1 MTNSMLTIG
10 IPFYNSEKFLSKAIQ
25 SVLKQTYT
33 NWTLILLDDGS
44 TDNSLNIAKEFAE
57 KDSRIKVLSDGQNK
71 HLAYR
76 LNEIAKLC
84 QTKYL
89 ARMDA
94 DDIMH
99 PERLEKQL
107 KILEQNPEIDVLGS
121 NAYSIDDNDNIQ
133 GIRMKIDNDEFK
145 LLDCKSFIHPSI
157 IAKTTWFRANPY
169 DEKMVKAQ
177 DYELWQRTLSKS
189 VFKVYTEPLLFY
201 REFGGNYYKKYF
213 SGVSSMF
220 YVAKKNDK
228 LYNYFIAF
236 RYLMKGL
243 VYKGYSL
250 LGKEQV
256 LVNKRFLE
264 ISKYENDK
272 AEIILNTIKGI

>member
-25 SVLKQTYT
+25 SVLKQSYT

-201 REFGGNYYKKYF
+201 REFGSNYYKKYF
-213 SGVSSMF
+213 SGFSSKK
-220 YVAKKNDK
+220 YVATKLKSKKLYLESYKHLAKGLLFYCLNLIGKENYLIQNRYVVLNEDDK
-228 LYNYFIAF
+228 L
-236 RYLMKGL
+236 
-243 VYKGYSL
+243 
-250 LGKEQV
+250 
-256 LVNKRFLE
+256 
-264 ISKYENDK
+264 K
-272 AEIILNTIKGI
+272 AINILNKSLN

>member
-133 GIRMKIDNDEFK
+133 GIRMKIDNNEFK

-189 VFKVYTEPLLFY
+189 VFKVYTQPLLFY
-201 REFGGNYYKKYF
+201 REFGDNYYKKYF
-213 SGVSSMF
+213 SGFSSKK
-220 YVAKKNDK
+220 YVASKLKSKKLYLESYKHLAKGLLYYCLNLIGKENYLIQNRYVVLNEADK
-228 LYNYFIAF
+228 L
-236 RYLMKGL
+236 
-243 VYKGYSL
+243 
-250 LGKEQV
+250 
-256 LVNKRFLE
+256 
-264 ISKYENDK
+264 K
-272 AEIILNTIKGI
+272 AINILNKSLN

>member
-1 MTNSMLTIG
+1 MITIG
-10 IPFYNSEKFLSKAIQ
+10 IPFYNDEKYLELAIK
-25 SVLKQTYT
+25 SVIKQTCIGF
-33 NWTLILLDDGS
+33 NLILIDDGS
-44 TDNSLNIAKEFAE
+44 SDRSLEIAKKYESL
-57 KDSRIKVLSDGQNK
+57 DHRIKVYSDGLNK
-71 HLAYR
+71 KLAAR
-76 LNEIAKLC
+76 LNEIANLA

-99 PERLEKQL
+99 PERIEKQL

-133 GIRMKIDNDEFK
+133 GIRMKIDNNEFK

-220 YVAKKNDK
+220 YVA
-228 LYNYFIAF
+228 
-236 RYLMKGL
+236 
-243 VYKGYSL
+243 
-250 LGKEQV
+250 
-256 LVNKRFLE
+256 
-264 ISKYENDK
+264 
-272 AEIILNTIKGI
+272 

>member
-1 MTNSMLTIG
+1 MINSMLTIG

-133 GIRMKIDNDEFK
+133 GIRMKIDNNEFK

-157 IAKTTWFRANPY
+157 MAKTTWFRANPY
-169 DEKMVKAQ
+169 DIKAVRVE

-189 VFKVYTEPLLFY
+189 VFKVYTQPLLFY
-201 REFGGNYYKKYF
+201 REFGDNYYKKYF
-213 SGVSSMF
+213 SGFSSKK
-220 YVAKKNDK
+220 YVATKLKSKKLYLESYKHLAKGLLYYCLNLIGKENYLIQNRYVVLNEADK
-228 LYNYFIAF
+228 L
-236 RYLMKGL
+236 
-243 VYKGYSL
+243 
-250 LGKEQV
+250 
-256 LVNKRFLE
+256 
-264 ISKYENDK
+264 K
-272 AEIILNTIKGI
+272 AINILNKSLN

>member
-1 MTNSMLTIG
+1 MLTIG

-189 VFKVYTEPLLFY
+189 VFKVYTQPLLFY
-201 REFGGNYYKKYF
+201 REFGDNYYKKYF
-213 SGVSSMF
+213 SGFSSKK
-220 YVAKKNDK
+220 YVATKLKSKKLYLESYKHLAKGLLYYCLNLIGKENYLIQNRYVVLNEGDK
-228 LYNYFIAF
+228 L
-236 RYLMKGL
+236 
-243 VYKGYSL
+243 
-250 LGKEQV
+250 
-256 LVNKRFLE
+256 
-264 ISKYENDK
+264 K
-272 AEIILNTIKGI
+272 AINILNKSLN

>member
-1 MTNSMLTIG
+1 MLTIG

-177 DYELWQRTLSKS
+177 DYELWQRTAPTS

-201 REFGGNYYKKYF
+201 REFGSNYYKKYF
-213 SGVSSMF
+213 SGFSSKK
-220 YVAKKNDK
+220 YVATKLKSKKLYLESYKHLAKGLLYYCLSLIGKENYLIQNRYVILNEADK
-228 LYNYFIAF
+228 L
-236 RYLMKGL
+236 
-243 VYKGYSL
+243 
-250 LGKEQV
+250 
-256 LVNKRFLE
+256 
-264 ISKYENDK
+264 K
-272 AEIILNTIKGI
+272 AINILNKILN

>member
-57 KDSRIKVLSDGQNK
+57 KDNRIKVLSDGQNK

-169 DEKMVKAQ
+169 DIKAVRVE

-189 VFKVYTEPLLFY
+189 VFKVYTQPLLFY
-201 REFGGNYYKKYF
+201 REFGDNYYKKYF
-213 SGVSSMF
+213 SGFSSKK
-220 YVAKKNDK
+220 YVATKLKSKKLYLESYKHLAKGLLFYCLNLIGKENYLIQNRYVVLNEADK
-228 LYNYFIAF
+228 L
-236 RYLMKGL
+236 
-243 VYKGYSL
+243 
-250 LGKEQV
+250 
-256 LVNKRFLE
+256 
-264 ISKYENDK
+264 K
-272 AEIILNTIKGI
+272 AINILNKSLN

>member
-84 QTKYL
+84 RTKYL

-133 GIRMKIDNDEFK
+133 GIRMKIDNNEFK

-201 REFGGNYYKKYF
+201 REFGSNYYKKYF
-213 SGVSSMF
+213 SAVGSMF
-220 YVAKKNDK
+220 YIAKKLKNPVDYY
-228 LYNYFIAF
+228 LAI
-236 RYLMKGL
+236 RYIFKGL
-243 VYKGYSL
+243 VYRFFNL
-250 LGKEQV
+250 LKIEDK
-256 LVNKRFLE
+256 LISKRNLE
-264 ISKYENDK
+264 ISEQ
-272 AEIILNTIKGI
+272 LS

>member
-1 MTNSMLTIG
+1 MITIG
-10 IPFYNSEKFLSKAIQ
+10 IPFYNDEKFLELAIK
-25 SVLKQTYT
+25 SVIKQTYT
-33 NWTLILLDDGS
+33 DWKLILIDDGS
-44 TDNSLNIAKEFAE
+44 SDRSLEIAKKYETL
-57 KDSRIKVLSDGQNK
+57 DNRIKVYSDGLNK
-71 HLAYR
+71 KLATR
-76 LNEIAKLC
+76 LNEIANLA

-107 KILEQNPEIDVLGS
+107 EILEQNPEIDVLGS

-177 DYELWQRTLSKS
+177 DYELWQRTASDS
-189 VFKVYTEPLLFY
+189 NFKVYTEPLLFY
-201 REFGGNYYKKYF
+201 REFGDNYYKKYF
-213 SGVSSMF
+213 SAVGSMF
-220 YVAKKNDK
+220 YIAKKLKNPVDYY
-228 LYNYFIAF
+228 LAI
-236 RYLMKGL
+236 RYIFKGL
-243 VYKGYSL
+243 VYRFFNL
-250 LGKEQV
+250 LKIEDK
-256 LVNKRFLE
+256 LISKRNLE
-264 ISKYENDK
+264 ISEQLSKEGK
-272 AEIILNTIKGI
+272 FILSKILS

>member
-157 IAKTTWFRANPY
+157 MAKATWFRANPY

-220 YVAKKNDK
+220 YVATKLKSKKLYLESYKHLAKGLLYYCLNLIGKENYLIQNRYVVLNEDDK
-228 LYNYFIAF
+228 L
-236 RYLMKGL
+236 
-243 VYKGYSL
+243 
-250 LGKEQV
+250 
-256 LVNKRFLE
+256 
-264 ISKYENDK
+264 K
-272 AEIILNTIKGI
+272 AINILNKSLN